1 MDMPHLHTYSFTDGH
16 LQCFYT
22 LATVNNGAINIH
34 IQIFCLYVLI
44 SFLEVEFPVRIVTL

>member
-1 MDMPHLHTYSFTDGH
+1 MDMQHLRTYSFTDGH

-22 LATVNNGAINIH
+22 LATVNNGTINIH

-44 SFLEVEFPVRIVTL
+44 SFLEVEFLVRIVTL